1 MESIVSYFSGIG
13 LDFLSLS
20 KLAVILLLGALLISG
35 ICRFIFRKT
44 TMIAQAVSSSIT
56 IIFIYVVMVLILT
69 LVTEL
74 NFLITPL
81 PFATLSPHSITFFQ
95 FDGADYTIIA
105 SELLSMII
113 LAFLVGLVDSW
124 LPKSKNI
131 FKWTFWR
138 ILTIT
143 LGFAMHYFVVW
154 VFQTYLPQGIVLYA
168 PVILLGILVLMLLT
182 GALKF
187 LLGLLLATVNPL
199 IGALYTF
206 FFANIIGKQ
215 VTRSVLT
222 TALLSGVLV
231 LLQNLEI
238 AGLSLAPEAMVAYIP
253 FLLVLVPIWYL
264 VSRL

>member
-1 MESIVSYFSGIG
+1 
-13 LDFLSLS
+13 
-20 KLAVILLLGALLISG
+20 
-35 ICRFIFRKT
+35 
-44 TMIAQAVSSSIT
+44 
-56 IIFIYVVMVLILT
+56 
-69 LVTEL
+69 
-74 NFLITPL
+74 
-81 PFATLSPHSITFFQ
+81 
-95 FDGADYTIIA
+95 
-105 SELLSMII
+105 
-113 LAFLVGLVDSW
+113 
-124 LPKSKNI
+124 
-131 FKWTFWR
+131 
-138 ILTIT
+138 
-143 LGFAMHYFVVW
+143 MHYLVVW

-231 LLQNLEI
+231 MLQNLEI